1 MGMPVGL
8 LGSLFGKHLGPL
20 CSRHLLERPPC
31 LRLSVGRPTT
41 PGVDD
46 GPKPRNSPS
55 PKFLVYPRVT
65 CAPRPWGFG
74 TFRPL
79 LFFFLSHRWVT
90 ADKGTCSESASVTSL
105 PELAGAVVICW
116 TAGLKRTGPA
126 CCCRNKCDDH
136 TCVLLCNKS
145 FDVNKNAF
153 VIHPF
158 VVLLWGLIFGNAS
171 WCLFFF

>member
-1 MGMPVGL
+1 MFT
-8 LGSLFGKHLGPL
+8 SI
-20 CSRHLLERPPC
+20 
-31 LRLSVGRPTT
+31 GRKTYDAWRRRRT
-41 PGVDD
+41 QTQKFAF
-46 GPKPRNSPS
+46 PK
-55 PKFLVYPRVT
+55 VPRVSPRDVCT
-65 CAPRPWGFG
+65 SAMGVWNVPAPFI
-74 TFRPL
+74 
-79 LFFFLSHRWVT
+79 FFLSHRWVT

-158 VVLLWGLIFGNAS
+158 VVLLWGLTFGNAS
-171 WCLFFF
+171 WCLFFLIA